1 MLRPTRTGVLVPF
14 AALLLILTGCTD
26 APGSDGGDPVTAP
39 VTSAP
44 TPTAAADDLAPAD
57 SDTTTEGDTGSA
69 GASQQGSQQNQNNPQ
84 DNNQQQNGQ
93 QQNPPPAEPTVAPPT
108 AVVTLAVQS
117 SRCFQGAFEVTV
129 TANYDNNYRK
139 GITGVRVER
148 KNEYGAWIGA
158 DATWRGP
165 ETGQGNQWVGKAP
178 GSRTQRFE
186 DEVRITATATG
197 GATATAT
204 ATVTGNC

>member
-1 MLRPTRTGVLVPF
+1 MLRPTRTGMLVPL

-26 APGSDGGDPVTAP
+26 APGSDDGDPVAAP

-44 TPTAAADDLAPAD
+44 TPTAAADDDAQAD
-57 SDTTTEGDTGSA
+57 SDATADGDTGNA
-69 GASQQGSQQNQNNPQ
+69 GTEQQGTQQNN
-84 DNNQQQNGQ
+84 DQQQNDQ
-93 QQNPPPAEPTVAPPT
+93 QQNPPPAEPTVAPP
-108 AVVTLAVQS
+108 AAAVTLAVQS

-139 GITGVRVER
+139 GITGVRIER
-148 KNEYGAWIGA
+148 KNEYGSWIGA
-158 DATWRGP
+158 DATWRGI

-186 DEVRITATATG
+186 DDVRITATATG